1 MNVGLYLGSTSKYH
15 EIRIETDEAVNMLLL
30 WHSSNHS
37 NNEDAHC
44 FSSTWAKSRNVP
56 KWECRNDT
64 WQPINQV
71 EYLYM
76 TKGITLCVILQLPSM
91 VNLGIVYNMW
101 HYEDIMRIIILS
113 VWGYNARH
121 PNSHFLFRF
130 SEKNVPKWWAG
141 WYIGWSVHDDSS
153 VTPKLAN
160 ETSCEYSPYHYHMY
174 SQCH

>member
-15 EIRIETDEAVNMLLL
+15 EIRVETDEAVNLLLL

-101 HYEDIMRIIILS
+101 HYEDIMRIILLS

-121 PNSHFLFRF
+121 PNSHFLFCF
-130 SEKNVPKWWAG
+130 SEKKRAKVMGRMIYRMICPWRFVRNSEA
-141 WYIGWSVHDDSS
+141 
-153 VTPKLAN
+153 
-160 ETSCEYSPYHYHMY
+160 CERNFLWIQPISLPHV
-174 SQCH
+174 